1 MLGKLLQ
8 PEIQELIESRQFG
21 QLRGAMAE
29 LHPGDIADLLSDLDP
44 GGQAVVFRLLPV
56 GMAADTFEFMD
67 LDAQK
72 ALLHSLGRED
82 VARVLNEMSPDD
94 RTALLEELP
103 GPLVK
108 GLLDL
113 LTPEERRISKS
124 LLGYP
129 EDSVGRLMTPE
140 YIAIKAEWTVNKVLE
155 HIRARGREVESLDV
169 LYVID
174 ERGRLLDDIAIR
186 DVLLASARTKVAKL
200 MNEKFISLSVNQ
212 TQEQALEAFRKY
224 GRLALPVV
232 DSSNFLIGAVT
243 IDDVLAV
250 AEEADTEDIQKFGG
264 VEALDYPYI
273 ATPLL
278 KLVQHRAGWLV
289 FLFLGEMLT
298 ATAMGFFEKEI
309 ARAVVLALF
318 VPLIIS
324 SGGNSGSQAATLI
337 IRAMA
342 LGEVRLRDWWRV
354 MRREVLSGLMLGA
367 ILGCIGFLRIA
378 IWSAF
383 TNLYGPHW
391 PLVAMTVGF
400 SLVGVVLWGTV
411 VGSMLPFVLRRLG
424 FDPASSSAPFVA
436 TLVDVSGLIIYFSVA
451 AAILRGSLL

>member
-8 PEIQELIESRQFG
+8 PEIQELIASRQFS
-21 QLRGAMAE
+21 QLRGALDD
-29 LHPGDIADLLSDLDP
+29 LHPSDLADLLVDLDASD
-44 GGQAVVFRLLPV
+44 QAVVFRLFPV
-56 GMAADTFEFMD
+56 SLAADAFEFME

-72 ALLHSLGRED
+72 ALLRSLGSED

-103 GPLVK
+103 GPVVK
-108 GLLDL
+108 SLLEI
-113 LTPEERRISKS
+113 LTPEERRLAQS

-129 EDSVGRLMTPE
+129 EGSVGRLMTPE
-140 YIAIKAEWTVNKVLE
+140 YIAVRPGWTVAQVLD
-155 HIRARGREVESLDV
+155 HIRDRGREVESLDV

-174 ERGRLLDDIAIR
+174 DRGRLLDDITIR
-186 DVLLASARTKVAKL
+186 ELLLARPDDMVERV
-200 MNEKFISLSVNQ
+200 MNYSYISLSVADS
-212 TQEQALEAFRKY
+212 QEKAVETFRKY
-224 GRLALPVV
+224 SRLALPVA
-232 DSSNFLIGAVT
+232 DAAGFLIGIVT
-243 IDDVLAV
+243 IDDVLDV

-264 VEALDYPYI
+264 LEALDYPYI
-273 ATPLL
+273 ATPLVQ
-278 KLVQHRAGWLV
+278 LVKRRAGWLV

-298 ATAMGFFEKEI
+298 ATAMGYFEKEI

-324 SGGNSGSQAATLI
+324 SGGNSGSQAATLV

-342 LGEVRLRDWWRV
+342 LGEVRIRDWWRV

-378 IWSAF
+378 VWSAF
-383 TNLYGPHW
+383 TSLYGPHW
-391 PLVAMTVGF
+391 LLVAVTVGL

-411 VGSMLPFVLRRLG
+411 VGSMLPFLLRRLG

-436 TLVDVSGLIIYFSVA
+436 TMVDVSGLVIYFTLA
-451 AAILRGSLL
+451 AVILHGTIL